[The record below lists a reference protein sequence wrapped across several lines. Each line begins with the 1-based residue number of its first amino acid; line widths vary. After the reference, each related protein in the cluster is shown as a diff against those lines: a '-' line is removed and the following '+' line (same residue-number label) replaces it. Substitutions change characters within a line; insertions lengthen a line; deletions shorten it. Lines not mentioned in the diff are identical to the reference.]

1 MLVVIGFAALCAAIL
16 LLAVRI
22 LLGWFAP
29 AGAVGAFDR
38 GVNATLSGFF
48 KACVLIAAGLIVY
61 LIGFAK

>member
-1 MLVVIGFAALCAAIL
+1 MLAFIGFAALCVVIL

-38 GVNATLSGFF
+38 GVNATLLGLF
-48 KACVLIAAGLIVY
+48 KACVLVAAGLIVY